1 MGPKIDEGGAPPIRG
16 DRTPPSAFMQNFSEG
31 PFHTSILDEDTIYS
45 NTGTGRVGFIDANDI
60 ARAAFHALT
69 SPTSLNADYVLTGDE
84 ALTFDQVAEAISTAL
99 GRTITHINISN
110 DELAHPSLPAP
121 RHTRAHRT
129 SPGRGLQ
136 HHRPRHRG
144 LHHQRP
150 APTHGTAGDHAPP
163 VRRRQRQSV
172 EPGTIHGRSVAQRM
186 VAPPSTLMT

>member
-110 DELAHPSLPAP
+110 DELAHRFQRRGIPEL
-121 RHTRAHRT
+121 TAHLLAAAYST
-129 SPGRGLQ
+129 IAQGTEDYTTNA
-136 HHRPRHRG
+136 
-144 LHHQRP
+144 LHHLTGQP
-150 APTHGTAGDHAPP
+150 ATTL
-163 VRRRQRQSV
+163 RQFVDANARAWNR
-172 EPGTIHGRSVAQRM
+172 E
-186 VAPPSTLMT
+186 